1 VNRLHAM
8 TKIQRFVVEK
18 KPVDGKAV
26 FTALRFEIPNSGEGE
41 VMSRKEIE
49 AFADHSIKT
58 IADMRFGVER
68 ARLSLDIAE
77 GELRADL
84 LDALDALDM
93 TNPQDCREIYEL
105 HREIGSSTGPASLRK
120 AVDMLAAGGGTEDAM
135 ADFTARLLA
144 LYPDPED
151 D

>member
-1 VNRLHAM
+1 MNRLHAM
-8 TKIQRFVVEK
+8 TRIQRHVVEA

-26 FTALRFEIPNSGEGE
+26 FTALRFEIPNGTEGE

-49 AFADHSIKT
+49 AFGEHSIQT
-58 IADMRFGVER
+58 IANMRFGVEHK
-68 ARLSLDIAE
+68 RLALDISE

-105 HREIGSSTGPASLRK
+105 HREIAGSTGPASLRK
-120 AVDMLAAGGGTEDAM
+120 AVDMLAVSSTEDAM